1 VSIDSRELRDALG
14 LFATGVCLVT
24 LTDADGEPHGLTV
37 NSFASVS
44 LDPPLILWSLQKDS
58 EVYAMYAGAER
69 FAVAVLADQQQNHA
83 SDYAKKGAHRLAD
96 AHHRRGTNGAPLIRD
111 ALVNF
116 ECSLEHA
123 LDGGD
128 HTILLGRV
136 TDIVAGEAGAPLLFY
151 GGRFGAMQ

>member
-1 VSIDSRELRDALG
+1 MSIDSRELRDALG

-24 LTDADGEPHGLTV
+24 LTDAQGEPHGLTV

-58 EVYAMYAGAER
+58 EVYSLYAEAQQ

-96 AHHRRGTNGAPLIRD
+96 AHCTTGINGAPLIRD

-116 ECSLEHA
+116 ECSLEQV

-128 HTILLGRV
+128 HSILLGRV
-136 TDIVAGEAGAPLLFY
+136 SSIIPGAEGAPLLFF